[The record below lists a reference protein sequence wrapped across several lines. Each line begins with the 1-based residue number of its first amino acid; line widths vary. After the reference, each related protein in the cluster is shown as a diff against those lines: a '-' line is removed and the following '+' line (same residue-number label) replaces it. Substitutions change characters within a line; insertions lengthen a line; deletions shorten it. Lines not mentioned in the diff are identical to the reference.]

1 MRHSGCTETPE
12 LIFNPERLVCD
23 RWEAHLQPGEA
34 HLRQVRSSSLCSWHK
49 HEFRL
54 VLVSS
59 TNFVWFLKQERI
71 SFLFRL
77 FLDTRMNFVFVSFD
91 SRHKN
96 EFRFFF
102 FVSWHKVTRTKFVFV
117 SFISWNKNEFRF
129 CFFFYTR
136 TNIVFVSFV
145 SWRKNE
151 FRFCFVC
158 LMTQE

>member
-1 MRHSGCTETPE
+1 MKRIYCFVWCIKTIKFSDCQKFFICINGEMRHSGCTETPE

-77 FLDTRMNFVFVSFD
+77 FLDTRMNFVFVLFD

-96 EFRFFF
+96 EF
-102 FVSWHKVTRTKFVFV
+102 W
-117 SFISWNKNEFRF
+117 
-129 CFFFYTR
+129 
-136 TNIVFVSFV
+136 
-145 SWRKNE
+145 
-151 FRFCFVC
+151 FCFVC
-158 LMTQE
+158 FLIQERI

>member
-23 RWEAHLQPGEA
+23 RWEAHLQPGVA

-96 EFRFFF
+96 EFRVFFRLF
-102 FVSWHKVTRTKFVFV
+102 LDTRWQERI
-117 SFISWNKNEFRF
+117 SFLFRLF
-129 CFFFYTR
+129 LETR
-136 TNIVFVSFV
+136 TNFVFASF
-145 SWRKNE
+145 
-151 FRFCFVC
+151 F
-158 LMTQE
+158 TQEQISFLFRLCHDARTNFV